1 MIMTASPSAEAATT
15 LARLRTAESAE
26 AMFALLGVAY
36 DPAVLRTSRLHILKR
51 LATYLG
57 GDLASLPPDIALAEA
72 RAMLKRAHDD
82 FAQSSPLKERVFKVL
97 AEHAPDA
104 PRPGQGFVA
113 FDDLLNDAD

>member
-1 MIMTASPSAEAATT
+1 MIMTASPSAEDATT

-72 RAMLKRAHDD
+72 RAMLKARPRRFRPVVALEGARLQGAGRAR
-82 FAQSSPLKERVFKVL
+82 PRR
-97 AEHAPDA
+97 APA
-104 PRPGQGFVA
+104 RPRLRRLRRPPQ
-113 FDDLLNDAD
+113 